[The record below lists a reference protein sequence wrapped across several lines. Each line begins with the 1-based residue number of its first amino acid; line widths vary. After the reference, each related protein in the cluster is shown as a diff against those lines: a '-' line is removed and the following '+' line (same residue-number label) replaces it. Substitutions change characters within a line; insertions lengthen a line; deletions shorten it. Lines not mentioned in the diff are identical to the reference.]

1 MSLAT
6 LQKRLK
12 YSDEQVLFCFKKG
25 GLVAE
30 KRSAD
35 VAPGLNL
42 WQQSM
47 RGWGSNFANI
57 TRSPKQE

>member
-1 MSLAT
+1 M

-30 KRSAD
+30 KNND
-35 VAPGLNL
+35 CYKKL
-42 WQQSM
+42 
-47 RGWGSNFANI
+47 
-57 TRSPKQE
+57 